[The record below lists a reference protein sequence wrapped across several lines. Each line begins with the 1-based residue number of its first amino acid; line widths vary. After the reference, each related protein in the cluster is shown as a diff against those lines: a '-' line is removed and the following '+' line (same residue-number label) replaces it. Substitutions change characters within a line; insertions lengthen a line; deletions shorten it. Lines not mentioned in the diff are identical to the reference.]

1 MRLIVTE
8 KPSVAQAI
16 AAALDIQDKKAG
28 YRACPCIE
36 VRPCKQGYYSA
47 SPPLACFFK
56 NAFAPLLCTAW

>member
-28 YRACPCIE
+28 YCNMKQQMEPSTLT
-36 VRPCKQGYYSA
+36 RPFSAKQ
-47 SPPLACFFK
+47 
-56 NAFAPLLCTAW
+56 